1 MPVSRILYPAH
12 AGWLSFIWDRAH
24 TLPQAANPY
33 ASGEQPSSAYL
44 FGISA
49 HKVYPR
55 TMSPQHA
62 VVSYTTFS
70 PLPRQAGAVI
80 LCGTVCIPPA
90 RNPTR

>member
-1 MPVSRILYPAH
+1 MPVSRILSPAY
-12 AGWLSFIWDRAH
+12 AGGPSFIWDSAH

-33 ASGEQPSSAYL
+33 ASGEPPSGTYL

-55 TMSPQHA
+55 TVSPQHV

-70 PLPRQAGAVI
+70 PLPRQAVAVI
-80 LCGTVCIPPA
+80 LCGTVCIPFS
-90 RNPTR
+90 RYPTR